1 MSMRFFLLITMFLVL
16 PLAGIVFF
24 FTRDISNST
33 ITSTPIDTHSSIHL
47 TKKNVEED
55 RYIAMQA
62 EYKQV
67 EKARRNMERR
77 LADIKALMWGL
88 ELPTEQAKQIIRTI
102 KKGYALLKFKKLFGA
117 FSGVTGIRD
126 ELEQIMYID
135 HALQDIVTQIKV
147 ARAKATEQPIK

>member
-1 MSMRFFLLITMFLVL
+1 
-16 PLAGIVFF
+16 
-24 FTRDISNST
+24 
-33 ITSTPIDTHSSIHL
+33 
-47 TKKNVEED
+47 
-55 RYIAMQA
+55 MQA